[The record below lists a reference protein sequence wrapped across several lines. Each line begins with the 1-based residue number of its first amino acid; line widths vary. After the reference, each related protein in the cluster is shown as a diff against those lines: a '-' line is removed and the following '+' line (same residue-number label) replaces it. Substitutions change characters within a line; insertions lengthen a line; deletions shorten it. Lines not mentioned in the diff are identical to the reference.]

1 MDQAIQYAIE
11 QIPQII
17 PLEEQDVRS
26 LCQRVLKGSRD
37 PETIANEFLNILG
50 HSDATFEFIFRFN
63 ELLSKEPKSGAIV
76 DTSATAH
83 KGTGTGA
90 TTKAPT
96 ERVSTSR
103 APPPENKVIKQKAN
117 ATIPKG
123 QTVSMMLSGK
133 KKHSTSKKQSSV
145 KSQKLKS
152 LEEIDDVVKFLSIT
166 HKETDPNKYA
176 CSCQGR
182 RHPIFAAAPNCL
194 SCGKIICVREGLNL
208 NNCTFCGQELIP
220 IQERVQLIEALN
232 QEKEALTDDNN
243 QRKGSGD
250 GGSSFKKK
258 PLKTYKI
265 STEKGKNLFEEQ
277 NKVFDYIER
286 QKERERKRE
295 KVMKELGSGN
305 NVSAT
310 TTTEAS
316 KSGGTETD
324 EELQKAQE
332 RLEQLLYFQD
342 TAAERTKIIDNA
354 SDFDMSQNVGLWGSA
369 RERALLL
376 KKQQRNLRKWEKLER
391 ERTGRRDKYVVS
403 MNIGAD
409 GKVSLSEVKRNYDNV
424 YANSDEDLDEVS
436 DEEDRRDLEEIKAYK
451 EELAREKER
460 TNKELQSRAWDY
472 RRDKMQFERPIY
484 VEKAGN
490 GNKSDGNETKQYTDI
505 DKDILKQRSRIQFAK
520 NGDISLEENILA
532 VL

>member
-1 MDQAIQYAIE
+1 MEQAIQYAIE

-63 ELLSKEPKSGAIV
+63 ELLSKEPKSGTVV
-76 DTSATAH
+76 DAKATTH

-90 TTKAPT
+90 TKTPT
-96 ERVSTSR
+96 EGASTSR
-103 APPPENKVIKQKAN
+103 APPPENKVIKQRADV
-117 ATIPKG
+117 TIPKG

-133 KKHSTSKKQSSV
+133 NKKHNTSKKQSSL

-208 NNCTFCGQELIP
+208 NNCTFCGHELIP

-232 QEKEALTDDNN
+232 QEKEALTDNNN
-243 QRKGSGD
+243 QRKGGGD
-250 GGSSFKKK
+250 GGSSSRKK

-265 STEKGKNLFEEQ
+265 STEKGKNLLEEQ

-305 NVSAT
+305 NVGAT
-310 TTTEAS
+310 TETS
-316 KSGGTETD
+316 KSGNTETD

-354 SDFDMSQNVGLWGSA
+354 NDFDMSQNAGLWGSA

-409 GKVSLSEVKRNYDNV
+409 GKVSLSEVKRNHGNV
-424 YANSDEDLDEVS
+424 YADSDEELSEVS

-460 TNKELQSRAWDY
+460 TNKELQSRSWDY
-472 RRDKMQFERPIY
+472 KRDKMQFERPIY
-484 VEKAGN
+484 VEKAGSSS
-490 GNKSDGNETKQYTDI
+490 KLDESETKQSPGI
-505 DKDILKQRSRIQFAK
+505 DRDILKQRSRIQFAN
-520 NGDISLEENILA
+520 NGDTSLEENILA